1 VICPATQLVKV
12 LKCDRIKLTAV
23 MAPHILF
30 TMSNKKDWLPLAKVA
45 TVKCPEVESP
55 RTT

>member
-1 VICPATQLVKV
+1 MICPTTQLVKV
-12 LKCDRIKLTAV
+12 LKCDRIKVTAV
-23 MAPHILF
+23 MAPHLLF

-55 RTT
+55 QTT